1 MWVHQEGVY
10 GWNDRAGVSV
20 DMNGTWHA
28 LKWDKNTL
36 TEVSTHGGSLS
47 VAPGREG
54 CLFIHPPTAWVYCVF
69 VERLNET
76 VAVFWLLRLRCP
88 SRLSGHW
95 MLEQFCLSMCCDLCM
110 CCLYFL
116 FFSFFSRCDSPEKLK
131 ALLPR
136 LEQELKDSGK
146 FKDFYQFTFNFAKN
160 PGQKGLGKF
169 TDCDL
174 TIDFWLILQIHKHLN
189 KVVSFV

>member
-1 MWVHQEGVY
+1 M
-10 GWNDRAGVSV
+10 S
-20 DMNGTWHA
+20 
-28 LKWDKNTL
+28 
-36 TEVSTHGGSLS
+36 
-47 VAPGREG
+47 
-54 CLFIHPPTAWVYCVF
+54 
-69 VERLNET
+69 
-76 VAVFWLLRLRCP
+76 
-88 SRLSGHW
+88 
-95 MLEQFCLSMCCDLCM
+95 EQFCLSMCCDLCM

-174 TIDFWLILQIHKHLN
+174 TIDF
-189 KVVSFV
+189 